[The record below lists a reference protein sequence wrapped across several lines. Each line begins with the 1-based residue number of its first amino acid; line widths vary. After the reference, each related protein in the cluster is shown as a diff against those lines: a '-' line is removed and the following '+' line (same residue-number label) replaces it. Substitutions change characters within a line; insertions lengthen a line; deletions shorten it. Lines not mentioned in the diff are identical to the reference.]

1 MKTFKEL
8 INELDTETLKSHSKK
23 RLDQSGQ
30 AYAAARQASK
40 EANAHP
46 YGSDAARAL
55 HKKSYDLDMQA
66 YKLRNKGWK
75 SAGKAIKKKYPNGN
89 PANDTRGYDQPN
101 RYHGD

>member
-8 INELDTETLKSHSKK
+8 ITELDIATLKSHS
-23 RLDQSGQ
+23 DQRKEQSRQ

-46 YGSDAARAL
+46 YGSDAAKAQS
-55 HKKSYDLDMQA
+55 KKSYELDMKA
-66 YKLRNKGWK
+66 YKLGQKGRK
-75 SAGKAIKKKYPNGN
+75 SAVKAIRKEFPNGN